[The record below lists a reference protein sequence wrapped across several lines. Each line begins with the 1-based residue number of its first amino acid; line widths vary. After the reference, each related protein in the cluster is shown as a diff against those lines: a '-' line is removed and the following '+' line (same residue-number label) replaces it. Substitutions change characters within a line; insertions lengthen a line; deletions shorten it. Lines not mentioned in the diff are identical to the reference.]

1 MSKAKSKSIAANR
14 TPIPRTGKAV
24 AALRKS
30 VGARPAKASKGV
42 VPRVALSAG
51 SHQPLR
57 VLLKFDSLPAGY
69 GTFLIRESGSE
80 PHLKIREYAVV
91 DQLDHELQHGEMY
104 LIQDTSGERHRRIAQ
119 ATSSYCNITAPGAEE
134 SLVWWLRDLRGMHDT
149 GQRVDG
155 VPIFSG
161 LSDGPYRAENLQW
174 QIAGRVVGFAHK
186 SFGKVIAPS
195 AGFRDEASGNAAFD
209 PAEYLDVLIA
219 TGHGPYIYGDA
230 YIEKLPDRALSDA
243 ERKQVLAVH
252 WKFAEAST
260 ALQRVKQECIRRGL
274 VKDRRAA

>member
-14 TPIPRTGKAV
+14 MPVSRTGKAV

-42 VPRVALSAG
+42 AST

-57 VLLKFDSLPAGY
+57 ALIEFASLSAGHR
-69 GTFLIRESGSE
+69 TFLIRESGSA
-80 PHLKIREYAVV
+80 PHLKIGEYAVI
-91 DQLDHELQHGEMY
+91 DQLDRELQHGEVY
-104 LIQDTSGERHRRIAQ
+104 LIQGTSGERRRRLAQ
-119 ATSSYCNITAPGAEE
+119 ATSSYCNITGPGAEE
-134 SLVWWLRDLRGMHDT
+134 TLVWWLKDLRGMHDT
-149 GQRVDG
+149 GQRLDG
-155 VPIFSG
+155 IPLFAG
-161 LSDGPYRAENLQW
+161 LSDGPYRAEDLQR

-195 AGFRDEASGNAAFD
+195 AGFHDEAGGNAAFD

-219 TGHGPYIYGDA
+219 TGHEPYICGGA
-230 YIEKLPDRALSDA
+230 YFESPPERALSDA

-252 WKFAEAST
+252 SKFAEAST
-260 ALQRVKQECIRRGL
+260 ALGRVKQECIRRGL
-274 VKDRRAA
+274 VKNSRAA

>member
-14 TPIPRTGKAV
+14 MPVPRTAKAV

-30 VGARPAKASKGV
+30 VGARPASASKGV
-42 VPRVALSAG
+42 APRVALTAG

-57 VLLKFDSLPAGY
+57 ALVEFDSLPAGH

-80 PHLKIREYAVV
+80 PHLKIGEYAVV

-104 LIQDTSGERHRRIAQ
+104 LIQDTPGERHRRIAQ

-155 VPIFSG
+155 VPIYSG
-161 LSDGPYRAENLQW
+161 LSDGPYRAENLRR
-174 QIAGRVVGFAHK
+174 QIAGRVVGFAQK
-186 SFGKVIAPS
+186 SLGRVIAPS

-219 TGHGPYIYGDA
+219 TGHEPYVYGDNPMYTA
-230 YIEKLPDRALSDA
+230 TLTLRSCRIVRCPMPSISGCSR
-243 ERKQVLAVH
+243 
-252 WKFAEAST
+252 FTGST
-260 ALQRVKQECIRRGL
+260 ARPPPHTS
-274 VKDRRAA
+274 A